1 MNSIPQ
7 SIRYFP
13 HDLNTKFYSVK
24 LYIQTKSVSL
34 VCRRYHISKASL
46 MRWNKLF
53 DGTKESLINKSHK
66 PLSKHPNVH
75 TDEEL
80 NMLLLYLE

>member
-7 SIRYFP
+7 SIRYFL

-24 LYIQTKSVSL
+24 LYRQTKSVGL

-53 DGTKESLINKSHK
+53 DGTKE
-66 PLSKHPNVH
+66 
-75 TDEEL
+75 
-80 NMLLLYLE
+80 